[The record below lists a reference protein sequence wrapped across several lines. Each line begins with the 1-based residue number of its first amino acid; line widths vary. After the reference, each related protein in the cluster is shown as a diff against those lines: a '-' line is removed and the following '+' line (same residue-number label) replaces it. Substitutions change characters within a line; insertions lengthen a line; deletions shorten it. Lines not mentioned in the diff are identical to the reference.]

1 MLTRNIRVAVLAAC
15 LCCAAVAPAQAE
27 ELTPARRQEVLRL
40 VEAMGGKELIMQFV
54 HQNMNTVKK
63 FRPDITPE
71 KAPLVEREISA
82 MVSEKIAAPGG
93 LAEQLLPVFAKRFT
107 PQELRELTAFYESPT
122 GRKVVS
128 VMPGAMKEA
137 RDVAQRMAI
146 GMIPELNQRVTD
158 VLKRDAGRSAEAP
171 GGTTQQ

>member
-1 MLTRNIRVAVLAAC
+1 MLTRNIRAAALALC
-15 LCCAAVAPAQAE
+15 LCCAAVVPARAQ

-71 KAPLVEREISA
+71 KTPLVEREISA

-158 VLKRDAGRSAEAP
+158 VLKRDAAKDGEAAGTPGRI
-171 GGTTQQ
+171 